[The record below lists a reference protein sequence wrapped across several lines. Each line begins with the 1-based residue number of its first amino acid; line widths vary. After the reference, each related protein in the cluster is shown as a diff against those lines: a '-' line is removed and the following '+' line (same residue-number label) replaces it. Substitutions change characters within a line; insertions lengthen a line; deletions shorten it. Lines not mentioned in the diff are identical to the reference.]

1 MAQYTK
7 KMAKEILD
15 QWKDKT
21 AYFDKSFYGK
31 AKVIEEDNGEKV
43 LQSYNTRVCR
53 ITSGGKFVRMWGG
66 SSPTTIRH
74 INSFL
79 QLYDIPGGGKAWWT
93 AQEVKEAT
101 KKPGPDMTPEESYRA
116 MMGRRMGKAV

>member
-1 MAQYTK
+1 MK
-7 KMAKEILD
+7 I
-15 QWKDKT
+15 
-21 AYFDKSFYGK
+21 FDLPCFDGRKSFYGK

-66 SSPTTIRH
+66 
-74 INSFL
+74 
-79 QLYDIPGGGKAWWT
+79 GKAWWT
-93 AQEVKEAT
+93 AQTAEEAP
-101 KKPGPDMTPEESYRA
+101 KKPGSDMTLEESYRA

>member
-1 MAQYTK
+1 MK
-7 KMAKEILD
+7 I
-15 QWKDKT
+15 
-21 AYFDKSFYGK
+21 FDLPCFDGRKSFYGK

-53 ITSGGKFVRMWGG
+53 ITSNGEFVRMWGG
-66 SSPTTIRH
+66 SSVTTLRH
-74 INSFL
+74 VNSFL

-93 AQEVKEAT
+93 AQPVEEYQ
-101 KKPGPDMTPEESYRA
+101 KKPGPDMTIEESYRA